1 MKIAISTHQ
10 GTLYN
15 DIVDYIVVK
24 NQDGEFAIMEDHIS
38 TVSVIEEGYVKL
50 VLGNNQAFVALFN
63 GVLEFHKNQVMV
75 LAQEAHI
82 GNTAESAKNHIE
94 ALRNQRL
101 ESNRKETADFTQME
115 RELRENLRNAKAGSL

>member
-24 NQDGEFAIMEDHIS
+24 NQDGEFAIMEDHVSI
-38 TVSVIEEGYVKL
+38 VSVIEEGYVKL

-63 GVLEFHKNQVMV
+63 GFLEFHKNQVMV